1 MWSNN
6 GDALKAAA
14 LNNQGI
20 CLLPTFIV
28 GDALQEGRLRTV
40 LPDHVPPRVVLSALY
55 PRHRHLSA
63 KTRLLVDLLEE
74 RFGGR
79 PYWDLVE

>member
-14 LNNQGI
+14 VSRQGI

-28 GDALQEGRLRTV
+28 GDALQDGLLRTV
-40 LPDHVPPRVVLSALY
+40 LPDWSPPEILVTALH
-55 PRHRHLSA
+55 PRHRYLSA
-63 KTRLLVDLLEE
+63 KTRLLVALLAET
-74 RFGGR
+74 FGGR